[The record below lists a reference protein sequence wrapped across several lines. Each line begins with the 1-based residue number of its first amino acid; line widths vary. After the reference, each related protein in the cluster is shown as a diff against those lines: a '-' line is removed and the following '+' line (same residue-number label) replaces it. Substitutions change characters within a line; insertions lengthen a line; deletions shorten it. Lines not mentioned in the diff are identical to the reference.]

1 MMVPRLRYCLLIQEH
16 DRAVGLMHEEICLI
30 DSGFEDRQKFVCSN
44 MIGTRTI
51 TGNDAVD
58 DASGRHTRNIG
69 HETYLPTIGFYFLS
83 AYHGVE
89 CIIPAF
95 DENMRVQELDKSQG
109 CCFAE
114 NSDVV
119 HACEGR

>member
-1 MMVPRLRYCLLIQEH
+1 MVPRLRYCLLIKEN
-16 DRAVGLMHEEICLI
+16 DREVGLMHEEMCYM
-30 DSGFEDRQKFVCSN
+30 DSGFEGRQRFVCSN

-51 TGNDAVD
+51 TRNDAVD
-58 DASGRHTRNIG
+58 YASGRHTRDIG
-69 HETYLPTIGFYFLS
+69 HDTYLPTIGFYFLS

-95 DENMRVQELDKSQG
+95 DENARSQELDKSQWR
-109 CCFAE
+109 CFAE